1 MKIIRLI
8 KYPGSK
14 QSLLPDINSVFRKA
28 RSRILVD
35 VFGGSGLVSLN
46 LEADYV
52 IYNDLDGELVN
63 LFRVIKDRPD
73 DLYTMILN
81 TLPLSFREELPATI
95 TGRKRSTM
103 DQQEGSASVNS
114 RWRNERI
121 RKLHYVMKSS
131 AGNAVNMDRALGEAY
146 RTLYRSIT
154 SFGGLGET
162 YATGKEKAAFS
173 YFLRMA
179 RSFGDIAGRVRHWKI
194 ERMDF
199 RDLISRYDSSD
210 AFLYLDPPYPGKDWY
225 RYNFGPD
232 DYRMLAASLRSLKG
246 SYLLTLSGNDSY
258 ISQMFGE
265 PSFVREYRNQNGGR
279 GNGESAVRS
288 FYFFTNL
295 SIVR

>member
-14 QSLLPDINSVFRKA
+14 MSLLPDINSVFRKS

-46 LEADYV
+46 LGADYV

-63 LFRVIKDRPD
+63 LFRIIKNRPED
-73 DLYTMILN
+73 MYTMILN
-81 TLPLSFREELPATI
+81 TLPLSFREDLPATI
-95 TGRKRSTM
+95 NGHHPRYHEQR
-103 DQQEGSASVNS
+103 EGLASGNKA
-114 RWRNERI
+114 WKNERI
-121 RKLHYVMKSS
+121 RKLHYVMRSS
-131 AGNAVNMDRALGEAY
+131 AGNAVQIDRALANAY

-173 YFLRMA
+173 YFLKMA
-179 RSFGDIAGRVRHWKI
+179 QSFGEIADRVGRWKI

-199 RDLISRYDSSD
+199 RELISRYDSPD

-225 RYNFGPD
+225 RYNFNLD

-246 SYLLTLSGNDSY
+246 SYMLTLSGADSY
-258 ISQMFGE
+258 ISEMFGK
-265 PSFVREYRNQNGGR
+265 PSFVREYRNQNGSKE
-279 GNGESAVRS
+279 NGETAVRS
-288 FYFFTNL
+288 FYFFTN
-295 SIVR
+295 VQTVQ